1 MRLRILGRAITLVF
15 ASSLLAGCATT
26 SAPQKA
32 APSYG
37 KATLACVNAL
47 LQTSVTMPEI
57 VVLKRSD
64 FAARFGAE
72 FDGYYVGREQRVYLS
87 SRRDGTLLAHEL
99 AHHARVASGGVID
112 EPEAENAAM
121 QCRDGRGWRG

>member
-1 MRLRILGRAITLVF
+1 MRIGTA
-15 ASSLLAGCATT
+15 ASAAALLLACSLLAGCATAPRQQSV
-26 SAPQKA
+26 SA
-32 APSYG
+32 SYG

-47 LQTSVTMPEI
+47 LKTSVTMPEI

-72 FDGYYVGREQRVYLS
+72 LDGYYVGREQRVYLS

>member
-1 MRLRILGRAITLVF
+1 MRNRIAAQAAI
-15 ASSLLAGCATT
+15 LLWAALQLSGCA
-26 SAPQKA
+26 SGSQPQTA
-32 APSYG
+32 GPDYG

-47 LQTSVTMPEI
+47 LNTSVAMPEI

-99 AHHARVASGGVID
+99 AHHARVVSGGVID